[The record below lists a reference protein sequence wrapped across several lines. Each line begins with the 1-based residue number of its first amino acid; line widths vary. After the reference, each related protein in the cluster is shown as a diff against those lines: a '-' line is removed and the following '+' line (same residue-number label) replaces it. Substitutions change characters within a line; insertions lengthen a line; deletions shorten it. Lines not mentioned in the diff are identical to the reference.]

1 MSVIDV
7 EPAVEIPAPRTLA
20 ETGLRAD
27 EILHLLVKA
36 LHFAGELIG
45 LELADRL
52 GLGFSVI
59 EPGIEMMKTQRLC
72 EIVGGTSLGPPSY
85 RYRITQLGREHANTF
100 LERNMYTG
108 VAPVPL
114 DQYRRYMTD
123 FKKTTERPAS
133 RREVKDAFAHLVLS
147 DRVLDQLGPAIN
159 AGHSLFVYGP
169 PGNGKTVIAQGI
181 RNVLPG
187 DLWIPHAIEVD
198 GSLIQVFDPVNH
210 ERLPDVPL
218 GPGLESMVRHDARW
232 VHCRRPA
239 VMVGGELMLEHL
251 ELTYSPNAGFYRAPV
266 QLLANGGV
274 LIIDDFGRQ
283 RVRPRDLLNRWIVPL
298 EKRMDFLTLH
308 TGHKF
313 PVPFDSLLIFATNL
327 DPLDLVDEA
336 FLRRIHYKIFV
347 PSPTKE
353 DYQKIF
359 RRVCVSRQ
367 IAYRDA
373 AVDWIYEHFYARL
386 GIAPRS
392 CHPRDVVDHLCDYAR
407 FVDAEPVLSE
417 ELLQGSC
424 ASYFL
429 DMPDGGGEV
438 GAGVVA
444 ADANADEPQETL
456 AVPENLASALARAA
470 AEASAESMPPEAS

>member
-114 DQYRRYMTD
+114 DQYRRYMMD

-210 ERLPDVPL
+210 ERLPEVPL

-283 RVRPRDLLNRWIVPL
+283 QCSPQAILNRWITPL
-298 EKRMDFLTLH
+298 ESRVDYLSLQNGQKVAMPFLVL
-308 TGHKF
+308 
-313 PVPFDSLLIFATNL
+313 PVFATNIK
-327 DPLDLVDEA
+327 PGELVDEA
-336 FLRRIHYKIFV
+336 FLRRIHYKVAAENPTEADFHQIFANCCRERGLGFESALV
-347 PSPTKE
+347 T
-353 DYQKIF
+353 DLLT
-359 RRVCVSRQ
+359 R
-367 IAYRDA
+367 
-373 AVDWIYEHFYARL
+373 IY
-386 GIAPRS
+386 PRHHAKMRG
-392 CHPRDVVDHLCDYAR
+392 CQPRDLIDQALALAQYRGDAR
-407 FVDAEPVLSE
+407 RLNADLLESACATYFVDEDQGVTR
-417 ELLQGSC
+417 LQ
-424 ASYFL
+424 
-429 DMPDGGGEV
+429 
-438 GAGVVA
+438 
-444 ADANADEPQETL
+444 
-456 AVPENLASALARAA
+456 
-470 AEASAESMPPEAS
+470 